1 MKKIIITSCAALAI
15 FGATSCGDDFLSVEP
30 SSSVPID
37 GYYNS
42 ESRIMEAVTAAYDP
56 LQWYDYFSGWAP
68 LSLVYDC
75 MSDDVYVGGGSTSD
89 QGELHLISQYLSD
102 PIKTIAGA
110 WTTSYSGINR
120 SNLVIAD
127 VEASE
132 MGETDKKKLIAEA
145 RVLRAWYYSVLWKLW
160 GNVPYY
166 DVNLTFP
173 YIAEQKTAKEVYD
186 LIEADLADVL
196 DSAA

>member
-132 MGETDKKKLIAEA
+132 MGETDKKKLIAA
-145 RVLRAWYYSVLWKLW
+145 PGTIPSC
-160 GNVPYY
+160 GNCGVM
-166 DVNLTFP
+166 F
-173 YIAEQKTAKEVYD
+173 
-186 LIEADLADVL
+186 LITM
-196 DSAA
+196 